1 MERPIHEQHVVV
13 AWSAKNAQG
22 LQHCCAE
29 KVQMS
34 WSEITAASIYTELAT
49 ILLLAPAYHVLTS
62 REYLKYRPEVVT
74 HLSLKDELGRVV
86 E

>member
-1 MERPIHEQHVVV
+1 
-13 AWSAKNAQG
+13 
-22 LQHCCAE
+22 
-29 KVQMS
+29 MS
-34 WSEITAASIYTELAT
+34 WSEIAAVSIYTELAT